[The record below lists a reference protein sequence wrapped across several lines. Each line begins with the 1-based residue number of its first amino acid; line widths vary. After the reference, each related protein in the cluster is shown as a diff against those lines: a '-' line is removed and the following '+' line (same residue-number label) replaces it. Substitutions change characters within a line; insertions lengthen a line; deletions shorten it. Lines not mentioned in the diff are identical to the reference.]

1 MEVEGLQTAEQILV
15 VDVRLDW
22 MVSEV
27 FSNLNGS
34 MILNDYHIS
43 SFSGTIAAPRGD
55 THWMFHL

>member
-15 VDVRLDW
+15 VDVWLDW

-27 FSNLNGS
+27 SSNLNGS

-55 THWMFHL
+55 TH

>member
-34 MILNDYHIS
+34 MILRAET
-43 SFSGTIAAPRGD
+43 GLGLRT
-55 THWMFHL
+55 W